1 MKSIL
6 SLAFVLLFAGH
17 ASAFTVFDTEEQCK
31 ATLSSGKM
39 KPADMYEPKTNH
51 PFKEQKGWTKK
62 TVPDGGACLTGAYI
76 LEDGKP
82 VGNKIVAV
90 RGGFLYWEHTSGA
103 KRMHK
108 CGNPFDNVV
117 VPSKEEAKPAPTVT
131 VPTPTA
137 TVSAPEPKKD
147 EICKKDCKPEEKLKT
162 ETEIKSRADGRCFSE
177 VQRDG
182 NVFVVMELRA
192 NAKTGRL
199 IVRPVDKETLKED
212 EKIKGLFV
220 KKEVAAKNEKGFHC
234 DGMQEQLKEHWEYV
248 RDGYK
253 FPKYCLPRKMGQA
266 T

>member
-6 SLAFVLLFAGH
+6 SLVFALLFTGH
-17 ASAFTVFDTEEQCK
+17 ASAFNVFENVEQCK
-31 ATLSSGKM
+31 ATVAAGK
-39 KPADMYEPKTNH
+39 AEFYEPKTNH
-51 PFKEQKGWTKK
+51 PFKGGKGWTKK
-62 TVPDGGACLTGAYI
+62 TVPAGGACLTGAYI

-82 VGNKIVAV
+82 VGGKIVAV
-90 RGGFLYWEHTSGA
+90 PAGFPYWEHTSGA

-131 VPTPTA
+131 VPTPTS
-137 TVSAPEPKKD
+137 TVSAPKD
-147 EICKKDCKPEEKLKT
+147 ETCKKDCKPEEKLKT
-162 ETEIKSRADGRCFSE
+162 TSEIKTRADGRCFSE

-199 IVRPVDKETLKED
+199 IVRPVDKDTLRED
-212 EKIKGLFV
+212 EKIKPLFV
-220 KKEVAAKNEKGFHC
+220 KKEIAAKNEKGFHC

-253 FPKYCLPRKMGQA
+253 FPKYCLPRKMREA
-266 T
+266 A